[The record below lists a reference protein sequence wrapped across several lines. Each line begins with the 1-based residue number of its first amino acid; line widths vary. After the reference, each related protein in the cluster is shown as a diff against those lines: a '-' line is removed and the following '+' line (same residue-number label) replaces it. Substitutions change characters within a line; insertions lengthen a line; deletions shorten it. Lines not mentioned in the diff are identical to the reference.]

1 MLFRKKDD
9 TKIVGADSN
18 SDFAYLPD
26 SAVYLDSAC
35 QSLRPQPVIDAVN
48 EYYQKF
54 NSCGERVKYQWGL
67 TVDERVA
74 QTRLDILKFLKLSP
88 RKYFV
93 SFTLNTTYGLN
104 LILSQLKPD
113 GLDKVITSEIEH
125 NSVFLSTMAFS
136 RRTGLPRAV
145 ISRNDDGSVNL
156 DDLGSSSAVVVLNA
170 VSNIDGRQ
178 LKNLTDVASHVHKHG
193 GILIVDAAQ
202 AMSHYHQLLAGVN
215 ADAICFSSHK
225 MYGPSL
231 GVIVA
236 KKSLIERLQ
245 PSFLGGGMVDDVD
258 KDDFILSST
267 SDEHIHTIF
276 EPGLQSYGEIIG
288 LSAAVKWLD
297 RAGRDD
303 HVLDYAGQLLDFLK
317 SARGFHVLNN
327 EITPTIAFYHDKRDI
342 YGAHLLAKAM
352 SDQGIMARSG
362 HFCAHYYLAH
372 VKKYPPLVRLSL
384 GLHNRQSDVDKFIDV
399 MKGIAK

>member
-1 MLFRKKDD
+1 MDHIRNFCIIAHIDHGKSTLADRLLEFTHTIQVTEGQMLDD
-9 TKIVGADSN
+9 MDLERERGITIKSHAI
-18 SDFAYLPD
+18 
-26 SAVYLDSAC
+26 
-35 QSLRPQPVIDAVN
+35 QM
-48 EYYQKF
+48 EYNYK
-54 NSCGERVKYQWGL
+54 GENY
-67 TVDERVA
+67 
-74 QTRLDILKFLKLSP
+74 I
-88 RKYFV
+88 
-93 SFTLNTTYGLN
+93 LN
-104 LILSQLKPD
+104 LIDTPGHVD
-113 GLDKVITSEIEH
+113 
-125 NSVFLSTMAFS
+125 FS
-136 RRTGLPRAV
+136 YEV
-145 ISRNDDGSVNL
+145 SRSIAACEGAL
-156 DDLGSSSAVVVLNA
+156 
-170 VSNIDGRQ
+170 
-178 LKNLTDVASHVHKHG
+178 
-193 GILIVDAAQ
+193 LIVDAAQ
-202 AMSHYHQLLAGVN
+202 AMSHYHQLLAGVD

-225 MYGPSL
+225 MHGPSL

-288 LSAAVKWLD
+288 LGAAVKWLD
-297 RAGRDD
+297 RTSRDD

-317 SARGFHVLNN
+317 SAGGFHVLNS
-327 EITPTIAFYHDKRDI
+327 EVTPTIAFYHDKYD
-342 YGAHLLAKAM
+342 AHLLAEAM

-384 GLHNRQSDVDKFIDV
+384 GLHNHQSDVDKFVDV

>member
-1 MLFRKKDD
+1 M
-9 TKIVGADSN
+9 
-18 SDFAYLPD
+18 
-26 SAVYLDSAC
+26 
-35 QSLRPQPVIDAVN
+35 RPQLVIDAVN

-54 NSCGERVKYQWGL
+54 NSCGERVKYDWGL
-67 TVDERVA
+67 EVDKQVE
-74 QTRLDILKFLKLSP
+74 QTRLDILKFLKLSS

-113 GLDKVITSEIEH
+113 GLAGIITSDIEH

-136 RRTGLPRAV
+136 RRTGLPRTV
-145 ISRNDDGSVNL
+145 IARNDDGSVNL
-156 DDLGSSSAVVVLNA
+156 DDLGDTPRIVVLNA

-178 LKNLTDVASHVHKHG
+178 LKNVVEIAKRVHKNG
-193 GILIVDAAQ
+193 GLLIIDAAQ
-202 AMSHYHQLLAGVN
+202 AMSHYHELLAGVDV
-215 ADAICFSSHK
+215 DAICFSSHK

-236 KKSLIERLQ
+236 KKSLAQHLQ
-245 PSFLGGGMVDDVD
+245 SSVLGGGMVDDVTM
-258 KDDFILSST
+258 DDFVLSS
-267 SDEHIHTIF
+267 SNDEHIHTIF
-276 EPGLQSYGEIIG
+276 EPGLQAYGEIIG
-288 LSAAVKWLD
+288 LGAAIRWLSK
-297 RAGRDD
+297 ASEDD

-317 SARGFHVLNN
+317 SANGFHVLNN
-327 EITPTIAFYHDKRDI
+327 EVTPTIAFYHDKYD
-342 YGAHLLAKAM
+342 AHLLAEAM

-372 VKKYPPLVRLSL
+372 VKEYSPLVRLSL
-384 GLHNRQSDVDKFIDV
+384 GLHNRQSDVDQFIEV

>member
-1 MLFRKKDD
+1 MLFKK
-9 TKIVGADSN
+9 KERVGSVNAASVAG
-18 SDFAYLPD
+18 DFAYLPQ
-26 SAVYLDSAC
+26 SAVYFDAAC

-54 NSCGERVKYQWGL
+54 NSCGERVKYDWGL
-67 TVDERVA
+67 KVDKLVER
-74 QTRLDILKFLKLSP
+74 TRADILKFLKLSP
-88 RKYFV
+88 KKYFV

-113 GLDKVITSEIEH
+113 GLAGIITSDIEH

-136 RRTGLPRAV
+136 RRTGLQRTV
-145 ISRNDDGSVNL
+145 ITRNDDGSVNL
-156 DDLGSSSAVVVLNA
+156 DDLGDTLRIVALNA

-178 LKNLTDVASHVHKHG
+178 LKNVAEIAKRVHKNG
-193 GILIVDAAQ
+193 GLLIIDAAQ
-202 AMSHYHQLLAGVN
+202 AMSHYHELLAGVD

-231 GVIVA
+231 GAIVA
-236 KKSLIERLQ
+236 KKSLVQHLQ
-245 PSFLGGGMVDDVD
+245 PSVLGGGMVDDVTM
-258 KDDFILSST
+258 DDFVLSS
-267 SDEHIHTIF
+267 SNDEHIHTIF
-276 EPGLQSYGEIIG
+276 EPGLQAYGEIIG
-288 LSAAVKWLD
+288 LGAAVRWLSK
-297 RAGRDD
+297 ASEDD

-317 SARGFHVLNN
+317 SANDFHVLNN
-327 EITPTIAFYHDKRDI
+327 EVTPTIAFYHDKYD
-342 YGAHLLAKAM
+342 AHLLAEAM

-372 VKKYPPLVRLSL
+372 VKGYPPLVRLSL
-384 GLHNRQSDVDKFIDV
+384 GLHNRQSDVDKFIEA

>member
-1 MLFRKKDD
+1 MFKK
-9 TKIVGADSN
+9 KERFSSANEASGGG
-18 SDFAYLPD
+18 DFAYLPE
-26 SAVYLDSAC
+26 SAVYFDSAC

-48 EYYQKF
+48 EYYQRF
-54 NSCGERVKYQWGL
+54 NSCGERVKYDWGL
-67 TVDERVA
+67 EVDKRVER
-74 QTRLDILKFLKLSP
+74 TRADILKFLKLSP
-88 RKYFV
+88 KKYFV

-113 GLDKVITSEIEH
+113 GLAGIVTSDIEH

-136 RRTGLPRAV
+136 RRTGLPRTV
-145 ISRNDDGSVNL
+145 ITRNDDGSVSL
-156 DDLGSSSAVVVLNA
+156 DDLGDTPRIVVLNV

-178 LKNLTDVASHVHKHG
+178 LKNVAEIAKRVHKNG
-193 GILIVDAAQ
+193 GLLIIDAAQ
-202 AMSHYHQLLAGVN
+202 AMSHYHELLAGVD

-236 KKSLIERLQ
+236 KKSLAQHLQ
-245 PSFLGGGMVDDVD
+245 PSVLGGGMVDDVTV
-258 KDDFILSST
+258 DDFALSSN
-267 SDEHIHTIF
+267 DEHIHAIF
-276 EPGLQSYGEIIG
+276 EPGLQAYGEIIG
-288 LSAAVKWLD
+288 LGAAVRWLST
-297 RAGRDD
+297 ASEGD

-317 SARGFHVLNN
+317 SANGFHVLNN
-327 EITPTIAFYHDKRDI
+327 EVTPTIAFYHDKYD
-342 YGAHLLAKAM
+342 AHLLAEAM

-372 VKKYPPLVRLSL
+372 VKEYPPLVRLSL
-384 GLHNRQSDVDKFIDV
+384 GLHNHQSDVDKFIEV

>member
-9 TKIVGADSN
+9 SKIVGADSN

-113 GLDKVITSEIEH
+113 GLDEVITSEIEH

-136 RRTGLPRAV
+136 RRTGLSRAV

-156 DDLGSSSAVVVLNA
+156 DDLGSGNAVVVLNA

-178 LKNLTDVASHVHKHG
+178 LKNVADVASHVHKHG

-202 AMSHYHQLLAGVN
+202 AMSHYHQLLAGVD

-245 PSFLGGGMVDDVD
+245 LSFLGGGMVDDVD
-258 KDDFILSST
+258 KDNFILSST
-267 SDEHIHTIF
+267 NDEHIHAIF

-288 LSAAVKWLD
+288 LGTAVKWLD

-327 EITPTIAFYHDKRDI
+327 EVTPTIAFYHDKYD
-342 YGAHLLAKAM
+342 AHLLAEAM
-352 SDQGIMARSG
+352 SDQGIMTRSG

-384 GLHNRQSDVDKFIDV
+384 GLHNRQSDVDKFIDA

>member
-1 MLFRKKDD
+1 MLFKKKEQISG
-9 TKIVGADSN
+9 TNMASADG
-18 SDFAYLPD
+18 DFAYLPE
-26 SAVYLDSAC
+26 SATYFDSAC

-54 NSCGERVKYQWGL
+54 NSCGERVKYDWGL
-67 TVDERVA
+67 EVDKQVE
-74 QTRLDILKFLKLSP
+74 QTRLDILKFLKLSS

-113 GLDKVITSEIEH
+113 GLTSIITSDIEH

-136 RRTGLPRAV
+136 RRTGLQRTV
-145 ISRNDDGSVNL
+145 ITRNDDGSVNL
-156 DDLGSSSAVVVLNA
+156 DDLGDTPRIVVLNA

-178 LKNLTDVASHVHKHG
+178 LKNVAEIAKRVHKNG
-193 GILIVDAAQ
+193 GLLIIDAAQ
-202 AMSHYHQLLAGVN
+202 AMSHYHELLAGVD

-236 KKSLIERLQ
+236 KKSLVQHLQ
-245 PSFLGGGMVDDVD
+245 PSVLGGGMVDDVTM
-258 KDDFILSST
+258 DDFVLSS
-267 SDEHIHTIF
+267 SNDEHIHTIF
-276 EPGLQSYGEIIG
+276 EPGLQAYGEIIG
-288 LSAAVKWLD
+288 LGTAVNWL
-297 RAGRDD
+297 AQVSKDD

-317 SARGFHVLNN
+317 SANGFHVLNN
-327 EITPTIAFYHDKRDI
+327 EVTPTIAFYHDKYD
-342 YGAHLLAKAM
+342 AHLLAEAM
-352 SDQGIMARSG
+352 SDQGIMTRSG

-372 VKKYPPLVRLSL
+372 VKRYPPLIRLSL
-384 GLHNRQSDVDKFIDV
+384 GLHNRQSDVDKFIEA

>member
-9 TKIVGADSN
+9 TKIVGADRN

-54 NSCGERVKYQWGL
+54 NSW
-67 TVDERVA
+67 VDERVA

-156 DDLGSSSAVVVLNA
+156 DDLGSGSAVVVLNA

-178 LKNLTDVASHVHKHG
+178 LKNVADVASHVHKHG

-202 AMSHYHQLLAGVN
+202 AMSHYHQLLTGVDV
-215 ADAICFSSHK
+215 DAICFSSHK

-258 KDDFILSST
+258 KDNFILSST
-267 SDEHIHTIF
+267 NDEHIHTIF

-288 LSAAVKWLD
+288 LGAAVKWLD
-297 RAGRDD
+297 RASRDD

-317 SARGFHVLNN
+317 SARGFHVLNS
-327 EITPTIAFYHDKRDI
+327 EVTPTIAFYHDKYD
-342 YGAHLLAKAM
+342 AHLLAEAM
-352 SDQGIMARSG
+352 SDQGIMTRSG

-384 GLHNRQSDVDKFIDV
+384 GLHNHQSDVDKFVDV

>member
-1 MLFRKKDD
+1 MFKK
-9 TKIVGADSN
+9 KEQISGANMASADG
-18 SDFAYLPD
+18 DFAYLPE
-26 SAVYLDSAC
+26 SAIYFDSAC

-54 NSCGERVKYQWGL
+54 NSCGERVKYDWGL
-67 TVDERVA
+67 KVDKRVE
-74 QTRLDILKFLKLSP
+74 QTRADILKFLKLSP
-88 RKYFV
+88 KKYFV

-113 GLDKVITSEIEH
+113 GLAGIITSDIEH

-136 RRTGLPRAV
+136 RRTGLPRTV
-145 ISRNDDGSVNL
+145 ITRSDDGGVNL
-156 DDLGSSSAVVVLNA
+156 DDLGNTPGIVVLNA

-178 LKNLTDVASHVHKHG
+178 LKNVAEIAKRVHKNG
-193 GILIVDAAQ
+193 GLLIIDAAQ
-202 AMSHYHQLLAGVN
+202 AMSHYHELLAGVD

-231 GVIVA
+231 GAIVA
-236 KKSLIERLQ
+236 KKSLVQHLQ
-245 PSFLGGGMVDDVD
+245 PGVLGGGMVDDVTM
-258 KDDFILSST
+258 DDFVLSS
-267 SDEHIHTIF
+267 SNDEHIHTIF
-276 EPGLQSYGEIIG
+276 EPGLQAYGEIIG
-288 LSAAVKWLD
+288 LGAAVGWLSK
-297 RAGRDD
+297 ASEDD

-317 SARGFHVLNN
+317 SANDFHVLNN
-327 EITPTIAFYHDKRDI
+327 EVTPTITFYHDKYD
-342 YGAHLLAKAM
+342 AHLLAEAM

-372 VKKYPPLVRLSL
+372 IKGYPPLVRLSL
-384 GLHNRQSDVDKFIDV
+384 GLHNRQSDVDKFIEA